1 MKLFSD
7 TLPFYKAN
15 FHTHTTCSDGCK
27 TPREVMEL
35 YRGQGYDILAITD
48 HRKVTIPDPAE
59 IPEGLLLIPG
69 IELDHML
76 PGQAVHILGLG
87 MEERIVFAWS
97 KLGTPQQ
104 AVNAI
109 RDQGGLAVL
118 AHPAWSLNTPQFMA
132 SLEGLCGT
140 EIWNSVSTLPYN
152 GDRADSSSLL
162 DVMAASTGR
171 TLPVFANDDTHFYGT
186 EFGAGW
192 TMVQAEAKTVPAVM
206 AALRAGS
213 FYATRGPELRQI
225 EVQDS
230 EVWVDCSPAE
240 TVVFYT
246 AKPWSEYRVVRAQPG
261 EEMTRAHYRL
271 TKDEGFLRVQ
281 VIDKEG
287 RSAWSGQYRLAGY
300 EIVP

>member
-15 FHTHTTCSDGCK
+15 FHTHTTRSDGRK
-27 TPREVMEL
+27 TPAEVMAL
-35 YRGQGYDILAITD
+35 YRERGYDVLALTD

-87 MEERIVFAWS
+87 MTERIVFAWS

-104 AVNAI
+104 AVDAI
-109 RDQGGLAVL
+109 RDCGGLAVL
-118 AHPAWSLNTPQFMA
+118 AHPAWSLNTPDFMA
-132 SLEGLCGT
+132 SLNGICGT

-162 DVMAASTGR
+162 DVMGASMGR
-171 TLPVFANDDTHFYGT
+171 TLPVFANDDAHFYGT
-186 EFGAGW
+186 ELGAGW
-192 TMVQAEAKTVPAVM
+192 TMVQAKEKTAPAVM
-206 AALRAGS
+206 EALRSGS
-213 FYATRGPELRQI
+213 FYATRGPEIRQI
-225 EVQDS
+225 EVQDG

-246 AKPWSEYRVVRAQPG
+246 ALPWSEWRVVRAQPG
-261 EEMTRAHYRL
+261 ESLTRAHYRL
-271 TKDEGFLRVQ
+271 SRDEGFLRVQ
-281 VIDKEG
+281 VIDRSG
-287 RSAWSGQYRLAGY
+287 MSAWSGQYRLAGF